1 LFMNLIHAAGVH
13 RAAGHDERAYQ
24 LTRQAVDVW
33 QSSDVGG
40 AAGGLHHLAADE
52 WLRGNRG
59 RALDYAMRARDHYA
73 SLSPPD
79 LVWVVALVRGSM
91 GIPIDRERVL
101 AEYDALFQLPP
112 KVGALHMILDRLEQ
126 TARVTAALG
135 NQDFAARIRGAAET
149 ARAELNERAV

>member
-1 LFMNLIHAAGVH
+1 MWAA
-13 RAAGHDERAYQ
+13 RR
-24 LTRQAVDVW
+24 
-33 QSSDVGG
+33 
-40 AAGGLHHLAADE
+40 GGLHHLAADE

-91 GIPIDRERVL
+91 GLAIERERVL

-112 KVGALHMILDRLEQ
+112 KIGALQMILNRLEQ
-126 TARVTAALG
+126 TARVATALG
-135 NQDFAARIRGAAET
+135 NEDFATRLHEAAET
-149 ARAELNERAV
+149 ARTELKKRTA